1 MKKNLRRA
9 LALALAVVTAFT
21 LFVPA
26 FATEYKMTYDKISP
40 CGEDCEY
47 YPTIIVPGL
56 GQSSVCVTDDNG
68 DFLLD
73 KDGKKISAFPAYI
86 QLGKIIGRVL
96 FPALATL
103 VTQHDIGFSDAFADA
118 IYSAFGINTSD
129 LKAQNTGNVVTEKYM
144 YPYSQFS
151 DYEVETVNHH
161 VPFERYST
169 ELPKDHLYY
178 FAYNSFGNHIDL
190 ATELYDFIQ
199 MVKAQTGHSK
209 VNLVPLSQGASVVS
223 AMLEYFPQVG
233 DELHKVIFVVPA
245 IGGSMIIGDVFNGRI
260 NFLKKDYLYNGFLE
274 ELGLL
279 DEYTARLIEVAVR
292 ILPDEIIMEALNKGV
307 KTLIEDI
314 MIRSTGMWALCPPED
329 YPTAAEKYLS
339 SPEMADIKVQTDRYY
354 QAQLHAH
361 ANIQALVDKGVMV
374 FDLVEYNVPVIN
386 VAERWNTMNGDFI
399 IHLSSTSLGAYSA
412 NVGETLP
419 EGYTQKNTH
428 CSDPSHNHISPE
440 RVVDAS
446 AGLLPDTTFYF
457 NGNRHDL
464 TQYNDVILKIAMKM
478 IADDEITD
486 VYSSPDFPQFL
497 WGRNV
502 SGIIELT
509 DAAKGIDKSKL
520 SDSDRQALE
529 NALANTQRT
538 LDNNLASN
546 DDLQKSEEELRAVL
560 VKLGAAQEKE
570 KEKDPS
576 FLRIISLY
584 LYENYGTNGYS
595 EMPLLAIKNLFGKIK
610 SLFA

>member
-1 MKKNLRRA
+1 
-9 LALALAVVTAFT
+9 
-21 LFVPA
+21 
-26 FATEYKMTYDKISP
+26 MTM
-40 CGEDCEY
+40 C
-47 YPTIIVPGL
+47 
-56 GQSSVCVTDDNG
+56 
-68 DFLLD
+68 FLLAEKS

-86 QLGKIIGRVL
+86 QLGKIIGKVL

-103 VTQHDIGFSDAFADA
+103 ITQHDIGFSDAFADA

-161 VPFERYST
+161 VPFERYAT

-339 SPEMADIKVQTDRYY
+339 SPEMADIKAQTDRYY

-361 ANIQALVDKGVMV
+361 ANIQALVDRGVMV

-576 FLRIISLY
+576 FLRRISLY

-595 EMPLLAIKNLFGKIK
+595 EMPLIAIKNLFGKIK

>member
-1 MKKNLRRA
+1 
-9 LALALAVVTAFT
+9 
-21 LFVPA
+21 
-26 FATEYKMTYDKISP
+26 
-40 CGEDCEY
+40 
-47 YPTIIVPGL
+47 
-56 GQSSVCVTDDNG
+56 
-68 DFLLD
+68 
-73 KDGKKISAFPAYI
+73 
-86 QLGKIIGRVL
+86 
-96 FPALATL
+96 
-103 VTQHDIGFSDAFADA
+103 
-118 IYSAFGINTSD
+118 
-129 LKAQNTGNVVTEKYM
+129 TGNVVTEKYM

-161 VPFERYST
+161 VPFERYAT

-339 SPEMADIKVQTDRYY
+339 SPEMADIKAQTDRYY

-478 IADDEITD
+478 IADDDITD

-576 FLRIISLY
+576 FLRRISLY

-595 EMPLLAIKNLFGKIK
+595 EMPLIAIKNLFGKIK

>member
-1 MKKNLRRA
+1 
-9 LALALAVVTAFT
+9 
-21 LFVPA
+21 
-26 FATEYKMTYDKISP
+26 
-40 CGEDCEY
+40 
-47 YPTIIVPGL
+47 
-56 GQSSVCVTDDNG
+56 
-68 DFLLD
+68 
-73 KDGKKISAFPAYI
+73 
-86 QLGKIIGRVL
+86 
-96 FPALATL
+96 
-103 VTQHDIGFSDAFADA
+103 
-118 IYSAFGINTSD
+118 
-129 LKAQNTGNVVTEKYM
+129 
-144 YPYSQFS
+144 
-151 DYEVETVNHH
+151 
-161 VPFERYST
+161 
-169 ELPKDHLYY
+169 
-178 FAYNSFGNHIDL
+178 
-190 ATELYDFIQ
+190 
-199 MVKAQTGHSK
+199 
-209 VNLVPLSQGASVVS
+209 
-223 AMLEYFPQVG
+223 
-233 DELHKVIFVVPA
+233 
-245 IGGSMIIGDVFNGRI
+245 
-260 NFLKKDYLYNGFLE
+260 
-274 ELGLL
+274 
-279 DEYTARLIEVAVR
+279 
-292 ILPDEIIMEALNKGV
+292 
-307 KTLIEDI
+307 
-314 MIRSTGMWALCPPED
+314 
-329 YPTAAEKYLS
+329 
-339 SPEMADIKVQTDRYY
+339 
-354 QAQLHAH
+354 
-361 ANIQALVDKGVMV
+361 MV

-576 FLRIISLY
+576 FLRRISLY

-595 EMPLLAIKNLFGKIK
+595 EMPLIAIKNLFGKIK

>member
-1 MKKNLRRA
+1 MKKFFNSA
-9 LALALAVVTAFT
+9 LALT
-21 LFVPA
+21 LSLVMIFSVCVPA
-26 FATEYKMTYDKISP
+26 FGVEYKMTYDKKSS
-40 CGEDCEY
+40 CGDDCGY
-47 YPTIIVPGL
+47 FPTIIVPGL
-56 GQSSVCVTDDNG
+56 GQSSVCVTDENG
-68 DFLLD
+68 EFLLD
-73 KDGKKISAFPAYI
+73 KDGNKVSAFPAYI
-86 QLGKIIGRVL
+86 QLGKIIGKVL

-118 IYSAFGINTSD
+118 IDMAFGINTSD
-129 LKAQNTGNVVTEKYM
+129 LHAQNTGNVATEKYM

-151 DYEVETVNHH
+151 AYEVETVNHH
-161 VPFERYST
+161 VPFERYAT

-190 ATELYDFIQ
+190 ATELYEFIQ
-199 MVKAQTGHSK
+199 MVKAQTGHDK
-209 VNLVPLSQGASVVS
+209 VNLVPLSQGASIVS

-245 IGGSMIIGDVFNGRI
+245 IGGSIIIGDVFNGRV
-260 NFLKKDYLYNGFLE
+260 NFLNKDYLYNGFLD

-279 DEYTARLIEVAVR
+279 DEYTARLIEIAVR
-292 ILPDEIIMEALNKGV
+292 ILPDEVIMGALNKGV
-307 KTLIEDI
+307 KALVENT

-339 SPEMADIKVQTDRYY
+339 SPEMADIKAQTYRYY

-361 ANIQALVDKGVMV
+361 DNIQALVDKGVMV
-374 FDLVEYNVPVIN
+374 FDLAEYNIPVIN

-419 EGYTQKNTH
+419 DGYTQKNTH

-497 WGRNV
+497 PGRNV
-502 SGIIELT
+502 SEIINLT
-509 DAAKGIDKSKL
+509 DAAKALNKSKL
-520 SDSDRQALE
+520 READKQALE
-529 NALANTQRT
+529 TALANTQRT
-538 LDNNLASN
+538 LDNNLST
-546 DDLQKSEEELRAVL
+546 DEDLKKCEDELRAVL
-560 VKLGAAQEKE
+560 VRLGAAKEKE
-570 KEKDPS
+570 AEKDPS
-576 FLRIISLY
+576 FLRKISLF
-584 LYENYGTNGYS
+584 LYENFGTNGFS
-595 EMPLLAIKNLFGKIK
+595 EIPALAVKGLFSKIK
-610 SLFA
+610 SLFS